1 MKMRWFNISKLK
13 FVNFIY
19 WVFLTYMIAAFIWWY
34 VSLEKQNSEIATVK
48 FQSIRLNDPALYQKV
63 KSIEAFEA
71 RKTKQYIYEGVTFL
85 FLFLLGAIYVY
96 RSLLKQLKIS
106 GPQAQEVLQ
115 YIKKGEQVEYQIE
128 KAIELPKEFQPLY
141 LAPTTSFSANI
152 ARKYLYDR
160 GITDNDILKHNIG
173 YCIAGEF
180 SDRIIIP
187 SYDQNNQLNFYVA
200 RSFNRSYAKYKN
212 PEASK
217 DIIVFENLINWN
229 QPIIICEGVFDAMA
243 IRRNAIPILGKNI
256 SKSLLKKIVTSKV
269 KEIYIALDRD
279 ALKKAVKFCEQFISM
294 GKKVYLVDMDE
305 KDPSEMGFENF
316 TNLIQNTYP
325 LTTYGLMSKKIELI

>member
-1 MKMRWFNISKLK
+1 ME
-13 FVNFIY
+13 Y
-19 WVFLTYMIAAFIWWY
+19 T
-34 VSLEKQNSEIATVK
+34 
-48 FQSIRLNDPALYQKV
+48 
-63 KSIEAFEA
+63 
-71 RKTKQYIYEGVTFL
+71 
-85 FLFLLGAIYVY
+85 FLLGAVENVLGKSYKRAKDNHAFNCPFCNHKKPKLEINFNTNDKGENPWECWVCETKGRTI

-115 YIKKGEQVEYQIE
+115 YIKKGEQVEYQVE
-128 KAIELPKEFQPLY
+128 RVIELPKEFQPLY
-141 LAPTTSFSANI
+141 LAPTTSFSANM

-256 SKSLLKKIVTSKV
+256 SKSLLKKIVSSKV

-305 KDPSEMGFENF
+305 KDPSEMGFQLF
-316 TNLIQNTYP
+316 TNHIQDAE
-325 LTTYGLMSKKIELI
+325 ELDLSSLLRYKLNLL

>member
-1 MKMRWFNISKLK
+1 ME
-13 FVNFIY
+13 Y
-19 WVFLTYMIAAFIWWY
+19 T
-34 VSLEKQNSEIATVK
+34 
-48 FQSIRLNDPALYQKV
+48 
-63 KSIEAFEA
+63 
-71 RKTKQYIYEGVTFL
+71 
-85 FLFLLGAIYVY
+85 FLLGAIENVLGKSYKRAKDNHAFNCPFCNHKKPKLEINFNTNDKGENPWECWVCETKGRTI

-115 YIKKGEQVEYQIE
+115 YIKKGEQVEYQVE
-128 KAIELPKEFQPLY
+128 RVIELPKEFQPLY

-256 SKSLLKKIVTSKV
+256 SKSLLKKIVSSKV

-305 KDPSEMGFENF
+305 KDPSEMGFQLF
-316 TNLIQNTYP
+316 TNHIQDAE
-325 LTTYGLMSKKIELI
+325 ELDLSSLLRYKLNLL